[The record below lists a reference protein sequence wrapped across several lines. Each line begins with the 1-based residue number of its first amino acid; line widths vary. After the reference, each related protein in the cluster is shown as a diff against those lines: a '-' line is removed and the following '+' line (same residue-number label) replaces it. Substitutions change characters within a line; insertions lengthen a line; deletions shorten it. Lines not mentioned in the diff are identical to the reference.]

1 MQARYLNLILVIIF
15 WSHIFIKEVKCQNFM
30 TEPLIEIPGD
40 NIEFDTISEG
50 SILNSKGYICWINK
64 IDSIYT
70 VYLRQISPFFGED
83 IILSSDSKLKSNP
96 QIAFNRYNQGVK
108 IVWQT
113 KNQNLWQVRLR
124 NYFSTELIDS
134 VLILDSLESNPNISL
149 SLHRIAWIENENLF
163 YKEFYPR
170 LSHKILIDSLCFSS
184 PKLFKYDFQ
193 DNFKILYVKNYDD
206 SSKVYLAE
214 YNNQI
219 GEIRRSSLSS
229 SSFNKNPR
237 FGMSNN
243 EYSFQSFEDG
253 VWKSVYS
260 EISDQLIKTNNK
272 DCNYKNP
279 LVFTYDV
286 PTGQIYNYTPF
297 FLAFDTDSIS
307 ENNEVFI
314 KPFYF
319 GQSYDIINI
328 SKSLGDDIKPE
339 VAYLS
344 NSDTIYIS
352 IMWKHT
358 QNEKIDIW
366 FAKSVFQPII
376 SSVSSSDLY
385 LNDFRLCQN
394 YPNPFNPMT
403 KIKFEIP
410 QIRNENFL
418 SVRLT
423 VYDILG
429 KKMATLINDYR
440 KSGVYEIEWNAIGET
455 SGLYFYKLETG
466 NFVQIRKMLLIK

>member
-1 MQARYLNLILVIIF
+1 MQARYLNLILVFIF
-15 WSHIFIKEVKCQNFM
+15 WSYISITEVKCQNFM

-40 NIEFDTISEG
+40 NLEFDIISEG

-64 IDSIYT
+64 INSIYT
-70 VYLRQISPFFGED
+70 VYLKQISPFFSED
-83 IILSSDSKLKSNP
+83 IIISSDSKLKSNP
-96 QIAFNRYNQGVK
+96 QLAFNRYDQGVK

-113 KNQNLWQVRLR
+113 KNQNLWQVKLR

-134 VLILDSLESNPNISL
+134 VLILDSLKSNPEISL

-163 YKEFYPR
+163 YKEFYPN
-170 LSHKILIDSLCFSS
+170 LSHIILIDSLFCSS
-184 PKLFKYDFQ
+184 PKLFKYDFH
-193 DNFKILYVKNYDD
+193 DNFKILYVKSYND

-219 GEIRRSSLSS
+219 GEIRYFSLSNS
-229 SSFNKNPR
+229 LFNENPR
-237 FGMSNN
+237 FGMSDN

-260 EISDQLIKTNNK
+260 KMSDQLLKTNNK

-286 PTGQIYNYTPF
+286 PTGQIYNNTPF

-307 ENNEVFI
+307 ENNEVYI

-319 GQSYDIINI
+319 GQTYDLINI
-328 SKSLGDDIKPE
+328 SKSLGNDSKPE
-339 VAYLS
+339 VLYLS
-344 NSDTIYIS
+344 NSDTIYVS
-352 IMWKHT
+352 IFWKHT
-358 QNEKIDIW
+358 QNERTDIW
-366 FAKSVFQPII
+366 FAKSIFQPII
-376 SSVSSSDLY
+376 SSVNSDDIFF
-385 LNDFRLCQN
+385 NDFRLHQN
-394 YPNPFNPMT
+394 YPNPFNPIT
-403 KIKFEIP
+403 KIKFELP
-410 QIRNENFL
+410 QVRNENFQ

-429 KKMATLINDYR
+429 KKMTTLIHENR
-440 KSGVYEIEWNAIGET
+440 NPGVYEIEWNAIGET
-455 SGLYFYKLETG
+455 SGLYLYKLEAG
-466 NFVQIRKMLLIK
+466 DFVQIRKMLLIK